1 MAISPT
7 AASTFEE
14 ITITSSNGE
23 KTVSLIGGVTRL
35 QYFETLMSPMCTAKV
50 EVVNTGNTID
60 GQSLYNGLPIRG
72 GERVYFKIKTPV
84 EAEAEQEEHLES
96 VLYVNKVTDVVS
108 DKATEVFTLHLVSRE
123 ALSNEQ
129 SRVTRKFYGQ
139 TIDKSIGEIVKLVEP
154 LKQEPFEATENI
166 YNFIGNL
173 RKPFTLI
180 LWLASKA
187 IPVGATSRSAGFFFW
202 QTRKGFHF
210 RSVEDMIKKAV
221 EGKDNLQ
228 KYYYSQ
234 TVDPSLEDSL
244 QNSTKILAFSVR
256 EDSDVLTDL
265 NSGVKSTYRIFFNPV
280 TFEFTQP
287 QNSVFKEKPASSLG
301 VPEEEEPQVADPENI
316 PANMMASRIISSIYD
331 VGTLEVGVSTEVNY
345 DPVDSTSQAITRYGM
360 LFNTQLTL
368 TIPTNTNLVAGD
380 AIMVYFPKTTDEE
393 TVMDDRMSGIYII
406 KDLTHLFLANSS
418 YTALK
423 VVRDSHGLYPQ
434 K

>member
-23 KTVSLIGGVTRL
+23 KTVSLIGGITRL

-60 GQSLYNGLPIRG
+60 GQALYNGLPIRG
-72 GERVYFKIKTPV
+72 GERVYFKIKTPI

-96 VLYVNKVTDVVS
+96 VLYVNKVTDLLS

-154 LKQEPFEATENI
+154 LKQEPFEETENI

-234 TVDPSLEDSL
+234 TVDPSLEDSF
-244 QNSTKILAFSVR
+244 QNATRILAFSIQ

-265 NSGVKSTYRIFFNPV
+265 NSGVKSTYRIFFNP
-280 TFEFTQP
+280 
-287 QNSVFKEKPASSLG
+287 ASSLG
-301 VPEEEEPQVADPENI
+301 VPEEEEPKVADPENI

-360 LFNTQLTL
+360 LFNTQLSL
-368 TIPTNTNLVAGD
+368 TVPTNTNLVAGD
-380 AIMVYFPKTTDEE
+380 AIMLYFPKTTDDEPE
-393 TVMDDRMSGIYII
+393 IDDRISGIYII
-406 KDLTHLFLANSS
+406 KDLTHIFLPNSS
-418 YTALK
+418 YTSAV

-434 K
+434 S

>member
-7 AASTFEE
+7 SASVFEE
-14 ITITSSNGE
+14 FTITSADGS
-23 KTVSLIGGVTRL
+23 KTVSLLGGIIRM

-50 EVVNTGNTID
+50 DVVNTGNTID
-60 GQSLYNGLPIRG
+60 GQALYNGLPVRG
-72 GERVYFKIKTPV
+72 GERVFYKVKTPV

-96 VLYVNKVTDVVS
+96 VLYVNKVTNVRS
-108 DKATEVFTLHLVSRE
+108 DKATETFTLHLVSRE
-123 ALSNEQ
+123 GLSNEQ
-129 SRVTRKFYGQ
+129 SRVTKKFYGQ
-139 TIDKSIGEIVKLVEP
+139 TIDKSISEIVKLVEP
-154 LKQEPFEATENI
+154 LKQEPFEQTENI

-173 RKPFTLI
+173 RKPFTII

-221 EGKDNLQ
+221 EGADNLQ

-234 TVDPSLEDSL
+234 SVDPSLEDSF
-244 QNSTKILAFSVR
+244 QNATKILTFSVQ

-301 VPEEEEPQVADPENI
+301 VPEEEEPKVADPENI
-316 PANMMASRIISSIYD
+316 PANMMASRIISSVYD
-331 VGTLEVGVSTEVNY
+331 VGTLEVGVSTDINY

-368 TIPTNTNLVAGD
+368 TIPTNTSLVAGD
-380 AIMVYFPKTTDEE
+380 AIMIYFPKTSDDEP
-393 TVMDDRMSGIYII
+393 VINDRMSGIYII
-406 KDLTHLFLANSS
+406 KDLTHLFLPQNS
-418 YTALK
+418 YTSLR